1 MICDHITMKLHL
13 ILKLADPPERI
24 EISDKSITLA
34 EGKKSEK
41 VVCTAEA
48 YPEAHYEWI
57 FNEKVTLLSKLSF
70 INFKTGKF
78 KKTVEKC
85 IRHGWYF
92 LLNLGRSH

>member
-1 MICDHITMKLHL
+1 MRCDHIARKLHL
-13 ILKLADPPERI
+13 IFKLTDPPERI

-57 FNEKVTLLSKLSF
+57 FNEKVTLLSKLNF
-70 INFKTGKF
+70 INFKWK
-78 KKTVEKC
+78 
-85 IRHGWYF
+85 
-92 LLNLGRSH
+92 NLRKQLSNAEFMGGIFF

>member
-1 MICDHITMKLHL
+1 MICDHIRRKLHL
-13 ILKLADPPERI
+13 ILKLTDPPERI

-57 FNEKVTLLSKLSF
+57 FNEKVTLLSKLNF
-70 INFKTGKF
+70 INFKRVNLRKQLNNTGF
-78 KKTVEKC
+78 MGG
-85 IRHGWYF
+85 IF
-92 LLNLGRSH
+92 F

>member
-1 MICDHITMKLHL
+1 MRCDHITRKSHF

-57 FNEKVTLLSKLSF
+57 FNEKVALLSKLNF
-70 INFKTGKF
+70 NNFKWKNVR
-78 KKTVEKC
+78 KQ
-85 IRHGWYF
+85 
-92 LLNLGRSH
+92 LNNADFMGGIFF

>member
-1 MICDHITMKLHL
+1 MKLHL
-13 ILKLADPPERI
+13 ILELTDPPERI

-57 FNEKVTLLSKLSF
+57 FNEKVTLLSKLIF
-70 INFKTGKF
+70 INFKMGKF
-78 KKTVEKC
+78 KTTIEQC
-85 IRHGWYF
+85 RLHGRYF

>member
-57 FNEKVTLLSKLSF
+57 FNEKVTLLSKLNF
-70 INFKTGKF
+70 INLKQENLRKQ
-78 KKTVEKC
+78 
-85 IRHGWYF
+85 
-92 LLNLGRSH
+92 LNNADLMGGIFF

>member
-1 MICDHITMKLHL
+1 MVFV
-13 ILKLADPPERI
+13 DPPERI

-57 FNEKVTLLSKLSF
+57 FNEKVRLMKKQNFSDAPNFIYLS
-70 INFKTGKF
+70 I
-78 KKTVEKC
+78 
-85 IRHGWYF
+85 
-92 LLNLGRSH
+92 

>member
-1 MICDHITMKLHL
+1 MRCNHITMKLHL
-13 ILKLADPPERI
+13 ILKLTDPPERI

-57 FNEKVTLLSKLSF
+57 FNEKVTWLWKLNF
-70 INFKTGKF
+70 INYKW
-78 KKTVEKC
+78 EN
-85 IRHGWYF
+85 IRKQ
-92 LLNLGRSH
+92 LNNADFMGDIFF

>member
-1 MICDHITMKLHL
+1 MKLHL
-13 ILKLADPPERI
+13 ILELTDPPERI

-57 FNEKVTLLSKLSF
+57 FNEKVSLLSKLNF
-70 INFKTGKF
+70 INSKRENLGKQMNNADF
-78 KKTVEKC
+78 M
-85 IRHGWYF
+85 GDFF
-92 LLNLGRSH
+92 LFNLGRSH

>member
-1 MICDHITMKLHL
+1 MKLHL
-13 ILKLADPPERI
+13 IFKLADPPERI

-57 FNEKVTLLSKLSF
+57 FNEKVTLLSKLNF
-70 INFKTGKF
+70 INFKTRTF
-78 KKTVEKC
+78 KKTVEQC
-85 IRHGWYF
+85 RLHGWYF